1 MGRARGK
8 RGHAAALGAMVAATL
23 FVGRPC
29 VFALN
34 PALDVNQYA
43 HTPWK
48 IREGFS
54 KGTIVSIAQTHDGYL
69 WLGSEFG
76 LLRFDGARR
85 IVWQPPDGQQLPSN
99 YIRSLLAARDGTLWI
114 GTNFGLTSW
123 KDGKLTLHGELG
135 RQSIWTLLEDREGT
149 VWAGGHHAAPAARLC
164 AFRGSSVQCYGED
177 GGFGQ
182 HIECL
187 YEDRAGSL
195 WVSGVTGLWRWK
207 PGPPKLY
214 PMPDRALGL
223 VDGDTGE
230 ILIATSAGIKRLVN
244 GKLDAYPLPVNEER
258 FSARSLLRDR
268 DGALWVGTA
277 DRGLVHLHQGR
288 MDVYDRSAGLSSDFI
303 EGIFEDREGSIWAPT
318 LDGVDRFHEIAAPT
332 VSLKQGLSNATVKS
346 VLAAR
351 DGSVWLGTN
360 DGINRWNNGR
370 VTVYRSAGGV
380 SGLPDDFI
388 ESFFQDDRDR
398 IWIASRRGLAFFQ
411 DGHFTSVRS
420 VPGEIHG
427 IDGDGA
433 GNVWLCQEEKLYH
446 LRDGRVVEQIPW
458 YELGRSDFARGVI
471 VDRAGGGLW
480 LAFRDSGVSY
490 FKDGKI
496 THKYSVNDGLGWG
509 TTREFQ
515 LGGDGA
521 LWVSTE
527 AGLSRLKDGY
537 IATLNKKNG
546 LPCDPVNWVTV
557 DDSDFYWLHM
567 GCGMVRIAGSEMKVW
582 AREANKDAGPQ
593 VHATVFDGSD
603 GVRTH
608 LNSTGYSPSVAKTA
622 DGKLWFLPWDGVSVI
637 DPHHLPFNQLPPAVR
652 IEQITANHTAYD
664 EIALAKGDLHL
675 PARIRDL
682 EIEYTALSLVA
693 AEKVQFRYKLEG
705 YDSEWQDVGT
715 RRQAYYG
722 NLPPR
727 SYRFLVRACNNSGVW
742 NEAGAFLDF
751 DIAPAYY
758 QSTWFRVSCAA
769 AVLAVLGALYQLRL
783 RQMRRQFNIRLEER
797 VAERTRIA
805 RDFHDTLLQSFQG
818 VLLKLAAVAYG
829 ISDNESQE
837 KLEGVIAQARQAMA
851 EGRDAVQGLRSSTVM
866 TNDLA
871 RTIGA
876 IGEELAHDPANGNNP
891 EFRMQ
896 VQGESRDLPP
906 LVRDEVYRLAC
917 EALRNAFRHARARRI
932 EVGLRY
938 DPRQLRLLV
947 RDDGRGIDARV
958 LDAGGAAGHYGLP
971 GMRERAR
978 LAGGELVVRSHLDSG
993 TEVELTIPA
1002 SLAYSKSPGAPNHQ
1016 H

>member
-1 MGRARGK
+1 M
-8 RGHAAALGAMVAATL
+8 LAATL
-23 FVGRPC
+23 FMGRPC

-54 KGTIVSIAQTHDGYL
+54 NGTIVSIAQTQDGYL

-85 IVWQPPDGQQLPSN
+85 ILWQPPDGQQLPSN
-99 YIRSLLAARDGTLWI
+99 YIRTGLAARDGTLWI
-114 GTNFGLTSW
+114 GTNFGLASW
-123 KDGKLTLHGELG
+123 KDGKLTRHGELG
-135 RQSIWTLLEDREGT
+135 RQSIWTLFEDREGT
-149 VWAGGHHAAPAARLC
+149 VWAGGHHAAPAAKLC
-164 AFRGSSVQCYGED
+164 AFHGNSVQCYGED
-177 GGFGQ
+177 GAFGQ

-187 YEDRAGSL
+187 YEDRAGNL

-223 VDGDTGE
+223 IDGDNGE
-230 ILIATSAGIKRLVN
+230 ILVATSAGIKRLVN

-288 MDVYDRSAGLSSDFI
+288 MDVYDRSVGLSSDFI
-303 EGIFEDREGSIWAPT
+303 EGIFEDREGSIWVST
-318 LDGVDRFHEIAAPT
+318 LDGLDRFHEIAAPT
-332 VSLKQGLSNATVKS
+332 ISLKQGLSNATVKS

-360 DGINRWNNGR
+360 DGVNRWNNGR
-370 VTVYRSAGGV
+370 ITVYRSAGGV

-388 ESFFQDDRDR
+388 ESFYQDDHDR
-398 IWIASRRGLAFFQ
+398 IWIASRHGLAVFQ
-411 DGHFTSVRS
+411 DGHFTSVPS

-427 IDGDGA
+427 IAGDGA

-446 LRDGRVVEQIPW
+446 LHDGRVVEQIPW
-458 YELGRSDFARGVI
+458 SELGRSDFARGVI

-496 THKYSVNDGLGWG
+496 AHKYSVNDGLGWG

-527 AGLSRLKDGY
+527 AGLSRLKDGH

-557 DDSDFYWLHM
+557 DNSDFYWLNM
-567 GCGMVRIAGSEMKVW
+567 GCGLVRIAGSEVKVW

-637 DPHHLPFNQLPPAVR
+637 DPHHLPFNHLPPAVR

-664 EIALAKGDLHL
+664 QIPFAKGELHL
-675 PARIRDL
+675 PAHIRDL

-693 AEKVQFRYKLEG
+693 AEKIQFRYKLEN

-758 QSTWFRVSCAA
+758 QTTWFRVSSAA
-769 AVLAVLGALYQLRL
+769 AVLALLGALYQLRL
-783 RQMRRQFNIRLEER
+783 RQMRRQFNMRLEER

-818 VLLKLAAVAYG
+818 VLMKLSTVSYQVP
-829 ISDNESQE
+829 ERPEVQE
-837 KLEGVIAQARQAMA
+837 KLELIVEQARQAVT
-851 EGRDAVQGLRSSTVM
+851 EGRDAVQGLRSSTVV
-866 TNDLA
+866 TNELA
-871 RTIGA
+871 QSLRALT
-876 IGEELAHDPANGNNP
+876 EELAADRTGLDCP
-891 EFRMQ
+891 EFDVRTEG
-896 VQGESRDLPP
+896 VSRELVPI
-906 LVRDEVYRLAC
+906 VRDEVHHIAS
-917 EALRNAFRHARARRI
+917 EAVRNACRHAQASRI
-932 EVGLRY
+932 EAVIEYGDRHFRLRVS
-938 DPRQLRLLV
+938 DN
-947 RDDGRGIDARV
+947 GKGIDSKILAE
-958 LDAGGAAGHYGLP
+958 GGRSGHQGLP
-971 GMRERAR
+971 GMRERAK
-978 LAGGELVVRSHLDSG
+978 LAGGTLTLRSTPESG
-993 TEVELTIPA
+993 TEIELTIPA
-1002 SLAYSKSPGAPNHQ
+1002 SLAYMKSRRGSRLTRSGAP
-1016 H
+1016 